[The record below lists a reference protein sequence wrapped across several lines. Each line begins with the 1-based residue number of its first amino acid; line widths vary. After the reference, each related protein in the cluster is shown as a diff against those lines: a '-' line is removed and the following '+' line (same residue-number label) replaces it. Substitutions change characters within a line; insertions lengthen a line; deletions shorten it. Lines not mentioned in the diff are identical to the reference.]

1 MKYTISI
8 NNHEYCYK
16 IFDTEKEAART
27 AIEALGEDWDY
38 DDILDSY
45 GICILSLI
53 LIMSMYIASFL
64 IAGHVIYWIVSVV
77 TFNMIM
83 ISICIFILLYT
94 FFGIYF
100 ELKRREE
107 NK

>member
-27 AIEALGEDWDY
+27 AIEALGEDLDDDY

-45 GICILSLI
+45 GICILSLR
-53 LIMSMYIASFL
+53 
-64 IAGHVIYWIVSVV
+64 GV
-77 TFNMIM
+77 
-83 ISICIFILLYT
+83 
-94 FFGIYF
+94 
-100 ELKRREE
+100 
-107 NK
+107 

>member
-27 AIEALGEDWDY
+27 AIEALGKDLDDDY

-45 GICILSLI
+45 GICILSLR
-53 LIMSMYIASFL
+53 
-64 IAGHVIYWIVSVV
+64 GV
-77 TFNMIM
+77 
-83 ISICIFILLYT
+83 
-94 FFGIYF
+94 
-100 ELKRREE
+100 
-107 NK
+107 